1 VINERCISSQPKI
14 GNIISASNLSG
25 GTVKNTD
32 GGRLSG
38 TPVHVVMIDCRWAV
52 VHSGDLTPLS
62 VHDQRRDAVL
72 QARDIARR
80 DRVEVFDLGGRPLPP
95 DAPDVLP

>member
-1 VINERCISSQPKI
+1 MSQPKI
-14 GNIISASNLSG
+14 GNIISVSNLSG

-32 GGRLSG
+32 GNRLSG

-52 VHSGDLTPLS
+52 VRSGDTTPLS
-62 VHDQRRDAVL
+62 VHDQRRDAVV

-80 DRVEVFDLGGRPLPP
+80 DRVEVVVFDLGGRPLPP